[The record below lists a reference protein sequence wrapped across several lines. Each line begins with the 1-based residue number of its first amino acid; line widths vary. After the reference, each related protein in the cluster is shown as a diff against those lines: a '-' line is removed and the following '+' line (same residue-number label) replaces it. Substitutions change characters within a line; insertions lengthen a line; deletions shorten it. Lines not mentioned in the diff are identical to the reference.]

1 MEKDELRKALASM
14 TRKGGRDYWY
24 WKDKP
29 VMECGAAK
37 DVLTA
42 AGLNIEG
49 ITSRADDPPD
59 CEALV
64 DGERCGI
71 EVTELVHQKALELS
85 IRGDEKFFAW
95 ERLDLCNALQ
105 ALIARK
111 DRAGNVKGGPYKR
124 YILVIHT
131 DETFLV
137 RHTVEQLLAG
147 ASFQA
152 EFITDAFLGL
162 SHEKGGCPVFKLA
175 ISVPK
180 VELDDRR

>member
-1 MEKDELRKALASM
+1 M

-49 ITSRADDPPD
+49 ITSRGKDDPPD

-64 DGERCGI
+64 DGERSGI
-71 EVTELVHQKALELS
+71 EVTELVHRKALELS

-95 ERLDLCNALQ
+95 EKLDLCDALQ

-111 DRAGNVKGGPYKR
+111 DRADVKGGPYKR

-131 DETFLV
+131 DEMSLV
-137 RHTVEQLLAG
+137 RDTVERFLAG

-152 EFITDAFLGL
+152 QFITDAFLGL

-175 ISVPK
+175 LQSQK
-180 VELDDRR
+180 